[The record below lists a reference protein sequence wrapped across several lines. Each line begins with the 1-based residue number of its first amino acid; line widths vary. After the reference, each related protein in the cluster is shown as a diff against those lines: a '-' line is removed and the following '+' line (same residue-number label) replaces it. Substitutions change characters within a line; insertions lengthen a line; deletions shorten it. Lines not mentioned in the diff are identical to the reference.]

1 MNFQSLIKPKNRLL
15 MGLVI
20 AGATISVGTTFYGIS
35 QFAPL
40 AKNTEPLLAE
50 TPPVRKITALGRLE
64 PLGEV
69 IRLGVSQ
76 SLDGDRISQL
86 LVKEGDRVKAGQ
98 VIAILDARDRLKSV
112 LEETQEKVK
121 VARASLAQVKAG
133 AKSGEIAAQVA
144 TIGKLK
150 AEQQGNITV
159 QEATVDRLQAQ
170 WQGDRS
176 AQEATINRITA
187 QWQGERKAQQATI
200 SRIAAQW
207 QGEKTAQIAAI
218 NKLEAESSNAT
229 TEYLRHEQL
238 AGEGAISQSVRDTK
252 RLTLETSRQQVKEAQ
267 ANLSRINNT
276 AKQQLEEAQANLDR
290 INNTAK
296 QQINEAEA
304 NLTRINKTSIQQLNE
319 AQATLKRIQATGS
332 EQLEEAK
339 ATLDKIAEVRPVD
352 VQAAEAEVKSAIAQV
367 KRAQTELNQASI
379 RTPNPGKVLKIHT
392 RAGEKIS
399 DNGITDLGK
408 TEQMVVV
415 AEVYQTDITKIK
427 LGQKATV
434 ISQAFSGELQG
445 KVKEIALKVSKQNVF
460 SNKPGENLDSR
471 VIEVKIH
478 LNPEASKQVAGLTNL
493 QVQVAIKQD

>member
-1 MNFQSLIKPKNRLL
+1 MNFQSLTKPKNRLL

-20 AGATISVGTTFYGIS
+20 AGAVISLGTTFYGIS

-40 AKNTEPLLAE
+40 AENTESLPAE

-69 IRLGVSQ
+69 VRLGVSQ
-76 SLDGDRISQL
+76 SLDGDRISRL

-98 VIAILDARDRLKSV
+98 VIAILDAGDRLQSV

-121 VARASLAQVKAG
+121 VAKANLAQVKAG
-133 AKSGEIAAQVA
+133 AKSGEIAAQAA
-144 TIGKLK
+144 TVSKLK
-150 AEQQGNITV
+150 AEQQGNISA
-159 QEATVDRLQAQ
+159 QQATINRIEAQ
-170 WQGDRS
+170 WEGDRN
-176 AQEATINRITA
+176 AQEATINRIRA

-218 NKLEAESSNAT
+218 DKLQAEFNNAKS
-229 TEYLRHEQL
+229 EDLRHQQL

-252 RLTLETSRQQVKEAQ
+252 LLALETSRQQVKEAE

-290 INNTAK
+290 INNTAL

-304 NLTRINKTSIQQLNE
+304 NLTRINNTSIQQLNE
-319 AQATLKRIQATGS
+319 AQATLKRLEETGS
-332 EQLEEAK
+332 EQLEEAR

-352 VQAAEAEVKSAIAQV
+352 VQAALSEVESAIAQV

-379 RTPNPGKVLKIHT
+379 RTPNAGKILKIHT

-399 DNGITDLGK
+399 DDGIADVGETDL
-408 TEQMVVV
+408 MVVV
-415 AEVYQTDITKIK
+415 AEVYQTDINKIK
-427 LGQKATV
+427 VGQKAAVT
-434 ISQAFSGELQG
+434 SQAFSGELQG
-445 KVKEIALKVSKQNVF
+445 TVKEIALKVSKQNVF
-460 SNKPGENLDSR
+460 SNQPGENLDSR
-471 VIEVKIH
+471 VVEVKIH